1 VGAAGNSVASRV
13 WKGVN
18 SSVPEWPADV
28 YIRRPFFWGR
38 LRAVGAFTMSKMI
51 QSILE
56 VLERD
61 EDLVMATVVDGA
73 VSSRL
78 AGARMLILSDG
89 RISGSIGGGER
100 EAEVQRL
107 AAGILKNRGPL
118 ISIFSENGTDAL
130 SSASICGGITV
141 AVEYIAAVPEN
152 RSLFHG
158 LMEAQVNGKKSC
170 LLTPVSGNG
179 GKKGLGERMLFP
191 FGGSSRNET
200 GAPILLKCVKDM
212 EKLGEIRLP
221 VIRDFGAG
229 GVFINPWRVPE
240 AVYIFGAGHIGQET
254 AELAGKSGFRT
265 VVLDD
270 RAKYANRDRFPCADD
285 VVALESFDNCFE
297 GLALTSDSFIIIA
310 TRGHRY
316 EKTLVKQAL
325 RTRAGYIGLIGS
337 LRKRDTLFTE
347 LSAEGFSIDDLLRV
361 YCPTGISILA
371 ETPAEIA
378 VSIVAQ
384 LVLLRARRAAA
395 GRMEMMAAS
404 VDSFLLNKRECGADG
419 FIAAGRSA

>member
-1 VGAAGNSVASRV
+1 
-13 WKGVN
+13 
-18 SSVPEWPADV
+18 
-28 YIRRPFFWGR
+28 
-38 LRAVGAFTMSKMI
+38 MSKMI

-73 VSSRL
+73 GSSRL
-78 AGARMLILSDG
+78 AGARMLILGDG
-89 RISGSIGGGER
+89 RISGSIGGGAR

-107 AAGILKNRGPL
+107 AAGIFKNRGPL
-118 ISIFSENGTDAL
+118 IRIFSENGTDVL

-141 AVEYIAAVPEN
+141 AIEYFTAVPEN

-158 LMEAQVNGKKSC
+158 LMEARINGKKSC
-170 LLTPVSGNG
+170 LITPVSENG
-179 GKKGLGERMLFP
+179 GSEGLGERMLFP
-191 FGGSSRNET
+191 LDGTFRKEKGASS
-200 GAPILLKCVKDM
+200 LLKCAQYL
-212 EKLGEIRLP
+212 EKMGEIRLP

-229 GVFINPWRVPE
+229 GVFINPWSVPE
-240 AVYIFGAGHIGQET
+240 TVYIFGAGHIGQET

-270 RAKYANRDRFPCADD
+270 RAKYANRERFPSADD
-285 VVALESFDNCFE
+285 VVPLKSFDNCFE

-325 RTRAGYIGLIGS
+325 RTSAGYIGLIGS

-347 LSAEGFSIDDLLRV
+347 LSGEGFSIDDLLRV

-371 ETPAEIA
+371 ETPSEIA

-395 GRMEMMAAS
+395 GRMEMIAAS
-404 VDSFLLNKRECGADG
+404 IDGLPLNSRECGVDG
-419 FIAAGRSA
+419 FMPVAKSA